1 VVDWDWPI
9 AVGRRGAKLV
19 KIDLIRHREKRHRGG
34 LSSRQD
40 KLSIQTFIPS
50 IALPRSRERGE

>member
-1 VVDWDWPI
+1 
-9 AVGRRGAKLV
+9 V

-34 LSSRQD
+34 LSSRQN
-40 KLSIQTFIPS
+40 KLSIQTYIPS